1 MDVSIMSTQPSP
13 NFTEA
18 IKKARQNLDAAIK
31 AGAREETIKT
41 LEDSVKKLEDET
53 KNESK
58 YKDITF
64 LREWPDNVL
73 VQRYKEATE
82 FATNLEKD
90 LSDTNLFNQKPEKT
104 KLYTDALK
112 VIEILE
118 DEGRVREILF
128 FMSSV
133 ELMAT
138 CKSVFGEGCEWAS
151 PPTEANEGGQ
161 NL

>member
-1 MDVSIMSTQPSP
+1 MDISIMSTQPSTH
-13 NFTEA
+13 FDGA
-18 IKKARQNLDAAIK
+18 IKKARQNLEAAIK
-31 AGAREETIKT
+31 AGAREETIKA
-41 LEDSVKKLEDET
+41 LEGSVRKLEDEA
-53 KNESK
+53 KNEGK

-64 LREWPDNVL
+64 LREWPDSIL
-73 VQRYKEATE
+73 VQRYKEATK
-82 FATNLEKD
+82 FASNLEKD
-90 LSDTNLFNQKPEKT
+90 LADTNLFNQKPEKT
-104 KLYTDALK
+104 KLYADALK
-112 VIEILE
+112 VIQILE